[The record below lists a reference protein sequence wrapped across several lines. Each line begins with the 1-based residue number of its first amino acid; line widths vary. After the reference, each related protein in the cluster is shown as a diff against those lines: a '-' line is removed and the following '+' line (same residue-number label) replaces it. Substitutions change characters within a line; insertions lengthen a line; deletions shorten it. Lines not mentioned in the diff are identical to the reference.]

1 MRGAWLCGMLRG
13 AASLRHM
20 PRERGGAVVRQGYLI
35 AVVRAFLIGCT
46 VFLVVGCAGVRSDA
60 SREQQGHTE
69 ATREQTHSDRCDR
82 TRGIVLMGG
91 GYATNDLPG
100 CPKGGLLL
108 GTDGPNTDINSPI
121 QDYLY
126 GGDGEDEVRGLGAND
141 ELWGGLGSDV
151 IYGGPGSDE
160 MLAGPVRGRDTSM
173 NKLYGGDRTDIMF
186 GDYGEDVLHGGD
198 GNDVMRGDGG
208 EDVLYGEGG
217 NDDMYGNYG
226 EDVLYGGDGNDTLT
240 AAIYKDDLGADKLY
254 CGAGTDKYTAGSLD
268 YVSDS
273 CEVKQEPAKQKGSSL
288 PL

>member
-1 MRGAWLCGMLRG
+1 MQETGY
-13 AASLRHM
+13 
-20 PRERGGAVVRQGYLI
+20 AVVHLGRLI
-35 AVVRAFLIGCT
+35 AVVGTLLMGCALL
-46 VFLVVGCAGVRSDA
+46 LVVGCAGVRSQA
-60 SREQQGHTE
+60 PQEQQGHTE
-69 ATREQTHSDRCDR
+69 ATKNQAHSDRCEG
-82 TRGIVLMGG
+82 TRSIVLLGG
-91 GYATNDLPG
+91 GYDTNDLPG

-151 IYGGPGSDE
+151 IYGGPGFDQ
-160 MLAGPVRGRDTSM
+160 MWAGPVRGRDTSK

-273 CEVKQEPAKQKGSSL
+273 CEVKQEPAKPG
-288 PL
+288 PG